1 RAARLRLVLPGI
13 IAEFQVYITAGV
25 VSGLQVESG
34 ILEIEFSQRHRS
46 RPYATTEP
54 KTKDVVGVDHHAGR
68 RSIGQFW
75 VTLNRRVLA
84 RRICQYE
91 AVAIRAVLEVP
102 PDPLFLHQPANEV
115 VIGLAVL
122 NTIFPRGIGPLEV
135 ESNTIGLNSAS
146 REDLAD
152 DLGDAQS
159 L

>member
-1 RAARLRLVLPGI
+1 
-13 IAEFQVYITAGV
+13 
-25 VSGLQVESG
+25 
-34 ILEIEFSQRHRS
+34 
-46 RPYATTEP
+46 
-54 KTKDVVGVDHHAGR
+54 
-68 RSIGQFW
+68 
-75 VTLNRRVLA
+75 
-84 RRICQYE
+84 
-91 AVAIRAVLEVP
+91 P

-159 L
+159 LKDTRAVSMREEPDARNQFGSIICLVDLWLSRVIARSAWPRLCQ